1 MATDHR
7 GNPINENNLAKTN
20 AERMRQSDDD
30 NNPTFEDEL
39 KYMDETGIDPMTGR
53 NLYGEPDDD
62 GLGDTRSDELSEQ
75 HQRED
80 SIKIQR
86 DENGDILDHSAMLPS
101 QHQTG
106 SGYGY

>member
-7 GNPINENNLAKTN
+7 GNPINENNPAKTN
-20 AERMRQSDDD
+20 KDRMRQSDDD

-39 KYMDETGIDPMTGR
+39 KYMDETGIDPMTGK
-53 NLYGEPDDD
+53 NLYDEPDDD
-62 GLGDTRSDELSEQ
+62 GLGDKEYEPPM
-75 HQRED
+75 
-80 SIKIQR
+80 IQR
-86 DENGDILDHSAMLPS
+86 DEDGYPLDHSSMLPS

>member
-20 AERMRQSDDD
+20 KDRIFEGSNFGPAPEGEPTDAQMMDAEMY
-30 NNPTFEDEL
+30 FAEKDE
-39 KYMDETGIDPMTGR
+39 YPD
-53 NLYGEPDDD
+53 EPDDD
-62 GLGDTRSDELSEQ
+62 GLGDKEYEPPM
-75 HQRED
+75 
-80 SIKIQR
+80 IQR
-86 DENGDILDHSAMLPS
+86 DEDGNRLDHSSMLPS

>member
-20 AERMRQSDDD
+20 KDRM
-30 NNPTFEDEL
+30 
-39 KYMDETGIDPMTGR
+39 MTDR
-53 NLYGEPDDD
+53 NIYGEPDDD
-62 GLGDTRSDELSEQ
+62 GLGPEGDTRSDELSAR
-75 HQRED
+75 HQEEDVPLISDRE
-80 SIKIQR
+80 
-86 DENGDILDHSAMLPS
+86 DHSALLPS